1 MDDDLTLLGLADQI
15 KERPPCIVWPENALT
30 VRVFFNLGY
39 QWREL
44 MTMDGARPQGLDHG
58 QIKSTLQLMC
68 VKKKMWPELFDG
80 LKTMEAEALK
90 IINGEN

>member
-1 MDDDLTLLGLADQI
+1 MLGLADQI
-15 KERPPCIVWPENALT
+15 KERPPCIIWHENALT

-39 QWREL
+39 QWREWV
-44 MTMDGARPQGLDHG
+44 TMNGAMPQGLDHG
-58 QIKSTLQLMC
+58 QIESTLRLMG
-68 VKKKMWPELFDG
+68 VKKKRWPELFDD